1 MESEKNEK
9 KQTYWYLKALGVVLA
24 TAIVLWA
31 IAIIA
36 AKCFDFYIST
46 DSAVSTIIGIVAG
59 IIVIGN
65 YAQVQDMKAELD
77 KKIADVEKRQAEN
90 DALLS
95 YTKSQVENFR
105 IFTNAVDN
113 LAQNG
118 HTEIQNTES

>member
-9 KQTYWYLKALGVVLA
+9 KQTNWYWKALGVVLA

-77 KKIADVEKRQAEN
+77 KKIAEVEKRRKEN
-90 DALLS
+90 ENLLS
-95 YTKSQVENFR
+95 EVQSQFNGLKEITKIV
-105 IFTNAVDN
+105 AD
-113 LAQNG
+113 LAQHG
-118 HTEIQNTES
+118 HTEV

>member
-1 MESEKNEK
+1 MESENK
-9 KQTYWYLKALGVVLA
+9 KPSNWYWKAFGIVLA

-95 YTKSQVENFR
+95 YTKSQVENFK
-105 IFTNAVDN
+105 IITNVIDD

-118 HTEIQNTES
+118 HTEIQNPES